1 MRSIDL
7 NETAAIVIALCKKAG
22 STPPCIPTGL
32 SPPIVATS
40 KRKRD
45 SDARTVLVRQL
56 MCMPSISENT
66 AKALADHFGNLPA
79 LLKALSDP
87 RKFPRIRLS
96 DRASLGKRR
105 VAILTEY
112 LIPVDSEPTKHMRL
126 SLCAPSHVVT

>member
-22 STPPCIPTGL
+22 STPGIPTGL

-56 MCMPSISENT
+56 MCVPSISENT
-66 AKALADHFGNLPA
+66 ARALADHFGSLPA
-79 LLKALSDP
+79 LLEALSDP

-112 LIPVDSEPTKHMRL
+112 LIPVDSEPAKQMRL
-126 SLCAPSHVVT
+126 SL